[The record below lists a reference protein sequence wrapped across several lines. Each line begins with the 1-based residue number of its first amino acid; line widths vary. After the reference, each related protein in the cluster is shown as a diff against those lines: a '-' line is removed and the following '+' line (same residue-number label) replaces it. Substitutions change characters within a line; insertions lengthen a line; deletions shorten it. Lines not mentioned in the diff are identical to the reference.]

1 MRQRHA
7 AIRNAEVSHVA
18 TPNHHPNTQLPP
30 INKVLTAHPFPP
42 RTQVRRLRLV
52 TASPAV
58 VAGLADGG
66 HTGVARAQ
74 VRVFYVLRLFAHT
87 NFVFYHSARFAR
99 WIERRGLVSNPFSSA
114 GQQPEGG
121 DASTTVSEGRRALRQ
136 LVSFILIL
144 VWAIRVTSC
153 FVFRYPPVCCDRSA
167 FRFV

>member
-1 MRQRHA
+1 M
-7 AIRNAEVSHVA
+7 SHVA

-30 INKVLTAHPFPP
+30 INKVLTAHPFHP

-66 HTGVARAQ
+66 DTGVARAQ

-136 LVSFILIL
+136 LVSIF
-144 VWAIRVTSC
+144 
-153 FVFRYPPVCCDRSA
+153 
-167 FRFV
+167 

>member
-1 MRQRHA
+1 MSIHPQ
-7 AIRNAEVSHVA
+7 SHFQI
-18 TPNHHPNTQLPP
+18 PNYHP
-30 INKVLTAHPFPP
+30 NKVLTAHPSHPC
-42 RTQVRRLRLV
+42 TQVRRLRLV

-58 VAGLADGG
+58 VAGLADGRD
-66 HTGVARAQ
+66 TRVTRAQ
-74 VRVFYVLRLFAHT
+74 REVSFFLSIVWAISMTSCFFY
-87 NFVFYHSARFAR
+87 RFAR

-167 FRFV
+167 SRFV